1 MQVIAEYPD
10 YQLTKIFTTHKH
22 MDHAGGNDVIYEQ
35 FPDVDIIGGT
45 IDQVLCCRTCVNDG
59 DVITFGNLKVHV
71 LHTPGHT
78 NGHICYF
85 IPAQPGCDTPAVFT
99 GDTLFIGGCGKF
111 FEGTGTEMYNSLKK
125 LTALPSNT
133 EVYCGHEY
141 TASNYRFALSINP
154 SNAELV
160 TVNDAVA
167 QLRFIFYLLSHL
179 FISLFTHVIEHKINH
194 QFHQQFKEKLIP
206 THSFAHSIA
215 RWLPMYLQVQQ
226 IHVKS

>member
-1 MQVIAEYPD
+1 
-10 YQLTKIFTTHKH
+10 

-59 DVITFGNLKVHV
+59 DVMTFGNLKVHI

-85 IPAQPGCDTPAVFT
+85 IPVQPGCDTPAVFT

-111 FEGTGTEMYNSLKK
+111 FEGTGAEMYNSLKK
-125 LTALPSNT
+125 LTALPGNT

-141 TASNYRFALSINP
+141 TASNYRFALSVNP
-154 SNAELV
+154 SNAALASANDTVTELRLF
-160 TVNDAVA
+160 N
-167 QLRFIFYLLSHL
+167 HL
-179 FISLFTHVIEHKINH
+179 
-194 QFHQQFKEKLIP
+194 P
-206 THSFAHSIA
+206 THLSTYSLTHLINRAQNKPTVPSTIQREIDTNPFLRTFDSEVVATVCPGAVDPCEILTA
-215 RWLPMYLQVQQ
+215 IREA
-226 IHVKS
+226 KNNFK